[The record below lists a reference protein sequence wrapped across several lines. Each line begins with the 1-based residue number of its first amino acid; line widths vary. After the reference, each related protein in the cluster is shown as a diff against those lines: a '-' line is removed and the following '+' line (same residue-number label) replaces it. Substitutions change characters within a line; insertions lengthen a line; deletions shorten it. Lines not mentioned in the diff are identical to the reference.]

1 MGGNGIAQWLQFGAF
16 WRGKAE
22 LLAQLKVTARKLLS
36 NLMEYENVMF
46 KSVLPTCFLSN
57 GIVIKNR
64 DQRRKQVILSLTII
78 LSPAI
83 TDAVTH
89 TPICHPGQKQSLKHL
104 EWLTLITAPLHPA
117 SPPTGTQVPSA
128 HHQHEWV
135 RRLCFL
141 PGNMSQVSGTAAVA
155 YWNWT
160 EGTSKVCGKQPHA
173 AQTPQWIS
181 FNTQTILHAAIAL
194 YRTITHQRSISVKA
208 VDKKQRK
215 WLSWKQVQHT
225 GPAAHWMSEMYKLVH
240 WGLLKTENS
249 HWKHWTAWFELYR
262 NPSEE
267 NTGDASSRYILKPEI
282 ITSCPF
288 AGHHPVQKSTRSWRE
303 ELNE

>member
-1 MGGNGIAQWLQFGAF
+1 MGGGRLSWPQPPAAQLTARPGTLLQAFIPATPGLLTSPHQASRIMGGNGIAQWLQFGAF

-155 YWNWT
+155 YWN
-160 EGTSKVCGKQPHA
+160 
-173 AQTPQWIS
+173 
-181 FNTQTILHAAIAL
+181 
-194 YRTITHQRSISVKA
+194 
-208 VDKKQRK
+208 
-215 WLSWKQVQHT
+215 
-225 GPAAHWMSEMYKLVH
+225 
-240 WGLLKTENS
+240 
-249 HWKHWTAWFELYR
+249 
-262 NPSEE
+262 
-267 NTGDASSRYILKPEI
+267 
-282 ITSCPF
+282 
-288 AGHHPVQKSTRSWRE
+288 
-303 ELNE
+303 